1 MEPAAQAQLPEPG
14 VEDHARAEASPDAY
28 DEAEAAHEEPVHD
41 EPVGRRERETFGLVR
56 PAAGGPGEAGRSV
69 LTREGCFMGG

>member
-1 MEPAAQAQLPEPG
+1 MEPTAHAQPPETG
-14 VEDHARAEASPDAY
+14 AEDHVRAEASPDAY

-56 PAAGGPGEAGRSV
+56 PDAGRRGEAGRPV
-69 LTREGCFMGG
+69 NRL